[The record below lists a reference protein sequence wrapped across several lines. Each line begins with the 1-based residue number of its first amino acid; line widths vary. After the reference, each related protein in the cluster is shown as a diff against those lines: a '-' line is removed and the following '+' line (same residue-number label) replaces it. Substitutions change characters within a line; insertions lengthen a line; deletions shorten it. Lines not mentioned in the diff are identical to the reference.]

1 MQLETINRILYR
13 DLRPWMLAKD
23 PQVKFK
29 MLLSELERVSYKY
42 QPAYEVEWSKPSTPR
57 REYFITLIENE
68 LVKYLNDYYGEMR
81 QVTNEKERLYLISRH
96 LKPIKSFLEDLFL
109 MFFSMRESDDI
120 QFVLEY
126 LKHQLIRLYLE
137 VISED
142 KNQAEKTDVEDLYE
156 TFFLQAAPV
165 PAFIHNATPIETVAP
180 IEEPKATYVSSTFE
194 PILGDFRPEAKGILS
209 YDTIIKNPKRFATFE
224 KDLYLQ
230 GFIDQ
235 DYNFTHKH
243 GLKNELAAIYHELIS
258 KEYFSPRDY
267 EKLKEI
273 KPIDVRKFLDHR
285 YKVNLDKQFRT
296 HPFELNLK
304 S

>member
-1 MQLETINRILYR
+1 
-13 DLRPWMLAKD
+13 MLAKE

-29 MLLSELERVSYKY
+29 MLLSEIERASYKF
-42 QPAYEVEWSKPSTPR
+42 QPAYEVEWPKPSTPK
-57 REYFITLIENE
+57 REYFTTIIENE
-68 LVKYLNDYYGEMR
+68 LVSYLNDYYGEMR
-81 QVTNEKERLYLISRH
+81 LATNEKERLCLINRH
-96 LKPIKSFLEDLFL
+96 LQPIKSFLEDLFL
-109 MFFSMRESDDI
+109 LFFSMRESDDI
-120 QFVLEY
+120 QYVLEY

-142 KNQAEKTDVEDLYE
+142 RNQADQTDLEDLYE
-156 TFFLQAAPV
+156 TFFMQAAPI
-165 PAFIHNATPIETVAP
+165 PAFIHNATPIETAVAM
-180 IEEPKATYVSSTFE
+180 EEPKATYSLSEFE
-194 PILGDFRPEAKGILS
+194 PIMGDFREEVKGILS
-209 YDTIIKNPKRFATFE
+209 YDTIIKNPKRFANFE

-258 KEYFSPRDY
+258 REYFSPRDF

-273 KPIDVRKFLDHR
+273 KPIHVRKFLDHR
-285 YKVNLDKQFRT
+285 YQVNLDKQFRVI
-296 HPFELNLK
+296 FYQ